1 MSIYITYPLLSFLLF
16 SFPLA
21 LVEIS
26 VEKAHGWGSGW
37 SKDKWYAKSIFRGT
51 KAGNILIKIT
61 KLEPPLNYHI
71 ILAYIIYP
79 GVFVLE
85 YIFGT
90 KNIFLILSSFFTA
103 ILFGD
108 ISWFLCNWYF
118 DSWTQLTKG
127 PRGSIFWH
135 KKWTK
140 VTRNRYLPTVYFIWL
155 LCAIIF
161 MILAIVFP
169 K

>member
-1 MSIYITYPLLSFLLF
+1 MNIYVLYPLLSFLLF
-16 SFPLA
+16 SLPLA
-21 LVEIS
+21 LIEIS

-37 SKDKWYAKSIFRGT
+37 SKDKWYAKSIFKGT
-51 KAGNILIKIT
+51 KTGDILTKIT

-71 ILAYIIYP
+71 IVAYIIYP

-85 YIFGT
+85 YIFLT
-90 KNIFLILSSFFTA
+90 KNIFLVLSSFFIA

-108 ISWFLCNWYF
+108 IAWFVFNWYF

-127 PRGSIFWH
+127 PNGSIFWH

-140 VTRNRYLPTVYFIWL
+140 ISKNRYLPTAYFNWFFW
-155 LCAIIF
+155 AVIF
-161 MILAIVFP
+161 FILALIFS